1 MLTEHGHLSLALWDT
16 AGQEDYD
23 RIRPLSYAGSD
34 VVLLAFS
41 VDNQTSLDNIVEKVP
56 HSCFFICQWNPE
68 IRHYCPNAPV
78 LLVGLKTDLRTNV
91 TSVGRLPSDSP
102 STIPKLKV
110 SNFLNLF

>member
-41 VDNQTSLDNIVEKVP
+41 VDNQTSLDNIVEKVS
-56 HSCFFICQWNPE
+56 HSCFFNLSVEP
-68 IRHYCPNAPV
+68 RNTP
-78 LLVGLKTDLRTNV
+78 LLSRR
-91 TSVGRLPSDSP
+91 SCFVGR
-102 STIPKLKV
+102 IE
-110 SNFLNLF
+110 N